1 MNYDKEM
8 IKLID
13 GLDHVPTLL
22 LHTCCAP
29 CSSAVI
35 ERLKQHF
42 DITVLYYNPN
52 IEPFEEYEKRK
63 NEQKR
68 YLSAIT
74 SPNRLDMID
83 ADYDNDNYRKIVSG
97 HEEDLERGPRCHI
110 CYKNRIEYTFKKACS
125 LGYEYFGTTLSVSP
139 YKVSSWIN
147 EIGLSLENDDVK
159 FLVADFKKQ
168 NGYKRSIELS
178 AEYDLY
184 RQDYCGC
191 VFSKAQ
197 REKEKSKVAER

>member
-8 IKLID
+8 EKLIA

-35 ERLKQHF
+35 ERLKNHF
-42 DITVLYYNPN
+42 HITVLYYNPN
-52 IEPFEEYEKRK
+52 IEPYEEYEKRK
-63 NEQKR
+63 KEQKR
-68 YLSAIT
+68 FLSEIE
-74 SPNRLDMID
+74 SVNGIDMVD
-83 ADYDNDNYRKIVSG
+83 ADYDNDRYRSLVSG
-97 HEEDLERGPRCHI
+97 HESDAERGIRCHI
-110 CYKNRIEYTFKKACS
+110 CYENRIKYTFTKAKE

-139 YKVSSWIN
+139 YKVSAWIN
-147 EIGLSLENDDVK
+147 EIGLSLETDEVK

-178 AEYDLY
+178 REHDLY

-191 VFSKAQ
+191 VFSK
-197 REKEKSKVAER
+197 EERRKDKAIVI

>member
-8 IKLID
+8 EKILKS
-13 GLDHVPTLL
+13 LDHVPTLL

-35 ERLKQHF
+35 ERLKNYF

-52 IEPFEEYEKRK
+52 IEPVSEYEKRK
-63 NEQKR
+63 SEQKR
-68 YLSAIT
+68 FLEEIH
-74 SPNRLDMID
+74 SPNKLDMID
-83 ADYDNDNYRKIVSG
+83 ADYDNKHFKTIVSG
-97 HEEDLERGPRCHI
+97 HEADAERGPRCKI
-110 CYKNRIEYTFKKACS
+110 CYEDRIKYTFTKAHE
-125 LGYEYFGTTLSVSP
+125 LGYEYFGTTLTVSP

-147 EIGLSLENDDVK
+147 EIGLSLKTKDTK

-178 AEYDLY
+178 TDYKLY

-191 VFSKAQ
+191 TFSKEA
-197 REKEKSKVAER
+197 RDKEKKNKK

>member
-8 IKLID
+8 EKLIA
-13 GLDHVPTLL
+13 GLDGVPKLL

-35 ERLKQHF
+35 ERLSDHF
-42 DITVLYYNPN
+42 DITVIYYNPN
-52 IEPFEEYEKRK
+52 IEPRVEYEKRK

-68 YLSAIT
+68 FLSEIK
-74 SPNRLDMID
+74 SSNVLNMID
-83 ADYDNDNYRKIVSG
+83 ADYDNEHYKKLIAG
-97 HEEDLERGPRCHI
+97 HEEDPERGPRCLI
-110 CYKNRIEYTFKKACS
+110 CYKDRIEYTFKKACE
-125 LGYEYFGTTLSVSP
+125 LGYDYFGTTLSVSP

-147 EIGLSLENDDVK
+147 EIGLELENDEVK

-178 AEYDLY
+178 HEYDLY

-191 VFSKAQ
+191 IYSKTQ
-197 REKEKSKVAER
+197 REREKAARR